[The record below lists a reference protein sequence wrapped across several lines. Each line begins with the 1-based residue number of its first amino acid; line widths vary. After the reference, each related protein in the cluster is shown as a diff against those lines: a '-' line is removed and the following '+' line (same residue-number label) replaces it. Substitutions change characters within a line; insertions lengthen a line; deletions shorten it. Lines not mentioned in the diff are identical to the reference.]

1 MQRPTLSCD
10 ACGKVVP
17 CPDRGSSP
25 AIYTLK
31 GFKDHHV
38 CEHCYV
44 DDARK
49 YPSHVQELAFD
60 VVQAS
65 VDASLKKLAAMMQ
78 QWDRFEY
85 KSCGVCGG
93 ETVMRPGVVACF
105 ACRTPFASTG
115 APAAPPP
122 PPPQPRPPEGGR
134 YATCLKCRET
144 YVETTRTLD
153 TVCGGCR

>member
-1 MQRPTLSCD
+1 MERPTLSCD

-38 CEHCYV
+38 CGKCYV

-65 VDASLKKLAAMMQ
+65 VDASLKKLAEMRQ
-78 QWDRFEY
+78 QWARFEY
-85 KSCGVCGG
+85 RSCGVCGG
-93 ETVMRPGVVACF
+93 ETVIRPGVVACF
-105 ACRTPFASTG
+105 ACRTPFPSTG

-122 PPPQPRPPEGGR
+122 PPPQPRPPGGGR
-134 YATCLKCRET
+134 YATCLKCGET

-153 TVCGGCR
+153 TVCGECH